1 MRAAKVRQWSMLS
14 CRWND
19 ILLYTMHVTYLLNV
33 YRLICSYSI
42 KQYTVLYCNALQLH
56 YTIQY
61 TLRTT
66 H

>member
-33 YRLICSYSI
+33 FTFYHARD
-42 KQYTVLYCNALQLH
+42 
-56 YTIQY
+56 
-61 TLRTT
+61 
-66 H
+66 